1 MRLGEQADAGDAS
14 ARVPDGRKAVP
25 LGVGNGTE
33 VEELGDMSEQRA
45 QRVDVGEALGIAP
58 VRVHDPLA
66 AADVHYCW
74 ALPHSE
80 QNFAARGI
88 VVPQFV
94 QNFVA
99 ADAVPALEGL
109 LGGLLG
115 VAEAGDDVPVVP
127 PPPPPP
133 PPPPAAFGFSA
144 PALAL
149 PLPLPPPL
157 PPPRPAPA
165 PPSFPAAIGIDCATW
180 NCV

>member
-115 VAEAGDDVPVVP
+115 VAEADDGEAAVP
-127 PPPPPP
+127 PPGAFGLSASAIAFPIAIPAPIPAPSPAPPPP
-133 PPPPAAFGFSA
+133 
-144 PALAL
+144 
-149 PLPLPPPL
+149 
-157 PPPRPAPA
+157 
-165 PPSFPAAIGIDCATW
+165 SFAAAIGMDCATW
-180 NCV
+180 NWV